1 MKKLL
6 PLFTLA
12 AVMLAACSKTEEPG
26 LPGGDAIVLKAGMP
40 TAVAKPLSRGV
51 IGSGDKFTA
60 AVIGWES
67 QNAVDYTAA
76 SRWST
81 TAEITAN
88 VTAQTV
94 TLAADQV
101 YNANN
106 AVKTYMKAW
115 YPQGTLNAGKVSF
128 TGDASYKGDGTDD
141 VLLAAEVS
149 GSKSDRNDKVL
160 AFTHLTTQLQFKVV
174 GEQSLEAATSVTA
187 IKLKSVQVPSGI
199 DLGTDELTG
208 AAAADLTLPGLG
220 TSVEIP
226 IKNDAGEAAPA
237 TAGEPV
243 MILPLEGNSLK
254 VDVTTNNATYENV
267 TVTIDDDTDFQAG
280 KAYEITLT
288 FKQFGIELSATVAE
302 WQPGTGSGT
311 VE

>member
-1 MKKLL
+1 MKRYLSF
-6 PLFTLA
+6 FTLA
-12 AVMLAACSKTEEPG
+12 AVTLAACSKTEEPG
-26 LPGGDAIVLKAGMP
+26 LPSGDAIVLKAGMP
-40 TAVAKPLSRGV
+40 TAVATALSRSV
-51 IGSGDKFTA
+51 IGTGDQFTA
-60 AVIGWES
+60 AVAGWES

-76 SRWST
+76 TRWST
-81 TAEITAN
+81 TADITAN
-88 VTAQTV
+88 ATAQAV
-94 TLAADQV
+94 TLAAEQV

-115 YPQGTLNAGKVSF
+115 YPQGTLTSGTVSF
-128 TGDASYKGDGTDD
+128 ADDASYKGDGTDD

-226 IKNDAGEAAPA
+226 IKNDVGEAAPA

>member
-6 PLFTLA
+6 SLFTLA

-40 TAVAKPLSRGV
+40 TAVAKPLSRSV
-51 IGSGDKFTA
+51 IGGGDKFTA
-60 AVIGWES
+60 AVAGWES
-67 QNAVDYTAA
+67 QTAVDYTAA
-76 SRWST
+76 ARWST

-94 TLAADQV
+94 TLAAEQV

-115 YPQGTLNAGKVSF
+115 YPQGTLSSGSVSF

-160 AFTHLTTQLQFKVV
+160 AFNHLTTQLQFKVV
-174 GEQSLEAATSVTA
+174 GEQSLEAATNVTA
-187 IKLKSVQVPSGI
+187 ITLKSVQVPSGI
-199 DLGTDELTG
+199 DLGTDQLTG
-208 AAAADLTLPGLG
+208 AAAADLTVPGFNA
-220 TSVEIP
+220 SVEIP
-226 IKNDAGEAAPA
+226 IKNDDGEATPA

-243 MILPLEGNSLK
+243 MILPLTGNTLK
-254 VDVTTNNATYENV
+254 VDVTTDKVTYEDV

-302 WQPGTGSGT
+302 WNLGTGSGT